1 MIPRSRG
8 DPANVTKDQ
17 PKGGRQ
23 KKTSIFYFRSK
34 KGGGAAQCLRIGV
47 QEDIFVSD
55 HIQAFGKQKN
65 LQLG

>member
-1 MIPRSRG
+1 MIPRLRG
-8 DPANVTKDQ
+8 DPANVTENQ

-23 KKTSIFYFRSK
+23 KEPCIFYFRSK

-55 HIQAFGKQKN
+55 HIQAFGKQNN

>member
-1 MIPRSRG
+1 MIPRLRG
-8 DPANVTKDQ
+8 DPANVTKNQ

-23 KKTSIFYFRSK
+23 KEPSIFYFRSK
-34 KGGGAAQCLRIGV
+34 KAQCLRINV

-55 HIQAFGKQKN
+55 HIQAYGKQKN

>member
-1 MIPRSRG
+1 MPSALG
-8 DPANVTKDQ
+8 LVLLDFVQ
-17 PKGGRQ
+17 M
-23 KKTSIFYFRSK
+23 
-34 KGGGAAQCLRIGV
+34 GGGALCLRIGV